1 MPHEPVVYSLRD
13 FDVVVDNQRDDIS
26 TDAVL
31 QRLYDALGLI
41 EQYQP
46 WRLKHLREDLRYFL
60 VIRYP
65 CRGAYFPAER
75 ACMTELTFLARTD
88 ITAAPVASS
97 IVHEGMHA
105 RMHLMGIRP
114 YSHDAAR
121 EERICR
127 RAELDFGRALPPEL
141 GAPVVERALASL
153 ELADAEVAPS
163 IDWNEAMRRQQA
175 VDDQRLQP

>member
-1 MPHEPVVYSLRD
+1 MPHEPVVYSVRD
-13 FDVVVDNQRDDIS
+13 FDVVVDNQRADIRTDD
-26 TDAVL
+26 VL

-46 WRLKHLREDLRYFL
+46 WRLRHLHEDLRYFL

-105 RMHLMGIRP
+105 RVHRMGVRQ
-114 YSHDAAR
+114 SRDMAR
-121 EERICR
+121 EERLCR
-127 RAELDFGRALPPEL
+127 RAELDFGYALPPEL
-141 GAPVVERALASL
+141 GAPVIERAAASL
-153 ELADAEVAPS
+153 ELSDREVAPT
-163 IDWNEAMRRQQA
+163 IDWVEAMRRQQA
-175 VDDQRLQP
+175 VDDQRIQP

>member
-1 MPHEPVVYSLRD
+1 MPHEPAVFSVRD
-13 FDVVVDNQRDDIS
+13 FDVVVDNQRADIRTDD
-26 TDAVL
+26 VL
-31 QRLYDALGLI
+31 QRLHDALGLI
-41 EQYQP
+41 ERYQP
-46 WRLKHLREDLRYFL
+46 WRLRHLHEDLRYFL

-97 IVHEGMHA
+97 VVHEGMHA
-105 RMHLMGIRP
+105 RVHMMGVGARDP
-114 YSHDAAR
+114 AR
-121 EERICR
+121 EERLCR

-141 GAPVVERALASL
+141 GAPVIERAVASL
-153 ELADAEVAPS
+153 ELADAEVAPA
-163 IDWNEAMRRQQA
+163 IDWSEAMRRQQA

>member
-1 MPHEPVVYSLRD
+1 MPHEPVVYSVRD
-13 FDVVVDNQRDDIS
+13 FDVVVDNQRADIDTDD
-26 TDAVL
+26 VL

-41 EQYQP
+41 ERYQP
-46 WRLKHLREDLRYFL
+46 WRLKHLHEDLRYFL

-97 IVHEGMHA
+97 IVHEGIHA
-105 RMHLMGIRP
+105 RVHMMGVRA
-114 YSHDAAR
+114 HDMPR
-121 EERICR
+121 EERLCR
-127 RAELDFGRALPPEL
+127 RAELEFGQALPASL
-141 GAPVVERALASL
+141 GAPVIERAVASL
-153 ELADAEVAPS
+153 ALADQEVAPV

-175 VDDQRLQP
+175 VDDQRLRS